1 MIIICSLSYA
11 EVFTECFVF
20 RQFLVGAE
28 NEFQNCDLA
37 STRTALVANISE
49 DNVIKMEIYQ
59 FGCTMRNIIEIQE
72 IRESN
77 YEISKFVHTLLQKDH
92 KRVQHL
98 EFHQNCVRTL
108 AFTDFLNSCPII
120 SNSLRKLCKS
130 GKVFIV
136 VQLRTFCTSIQELVM
151 FLVNSNFF
159 VNICRFV

>member
-1 MIIICSLSYA
+1 MLTAPDASLIHSY
-11 EVFTECFVF
+11 
-20 RQFLVGAE
+20 
-28 NEFQNCDLA
+28 
-37 STRTALVANISE
+37 
-49 DNVIKMEIYQ
+49 
-59 FGCTMRNIIEIQE
+59 TMRNIIEIRE

-77 YEISKFVHTLLQKDH
+77 YEISEFVHTLFQKVR

-98 EFHQNCVRTL
+98 EFHQKCVRTL

-120 SNSLRKLCKS
+120 CKSLRKLCKS

-136 VQLRTFCTSIQELVM
+136 VQLQTFCTSIQELVM

>member
-1 MIIICSLSYA
+1 MLSISNDRKFYLTSQA
-11 EVFTECFVF
+11 LLYKPCIQVSV
-20 RQFLVGAE
+20 
-28 NEFQNCDLA
+28 DLR
-37 STRTALVANISE
+37 RTYIVR
-49 DNVIKMEIYQ
+49 VYQ
-59 FGCTMRNIIEIQE
+59 ELTFIHFTMRNIIEIRE

-77 YEISKFVHTLLQKDH
+77 YEISEFVHTLFQKVR

-98 EFHQNCVRTL
+98 EFHQKCVRTL

-120 SNSLRKLCKS
+120 CKSLRKLCKS

>member
-1 MIIICSLSYA
+1 MGKEKYKIKCDVIDIVENS
-11 EVFTECFVF
+11 
-20 RQFLVGAE
+20 RKFLP
-28 NEFQNCDLA
+28 N
-37 STRTALVANISE
+37 ANMSQK
-49 DNVIKMEIYQ
+49 NVIGQTTMSKIASALQQY
-59 FGCTMRNIIEIQE
+59 TMRNIIEIRE

-77 YEISKFVHTLLQKDH
+77 YEISMFVHTLFQKVR

-98 EFHQNCVRTL
+98 EFHQKCVRTL

-120 SNSLRKLCKS
+120 CKSLRKLCKS